1 MTSLTVNV
9 ERWEGTDMVFVRS
22 RASDAPEAN
31 KDLLRFLDY
40 NVFAG
45 TCLPADFQV
54 RAGALVTLMMHYPKR
69 DVRLIELRA
78 FRNGPLWT
86 AEAQINEGDQI
97 VYRRGVAANP
107 VDALVDLAFDVQMLD

>member
-45 TCLPADFQV
+45 TCLPTDFQV
-54 RAGALVTLMMHYPKR
+54 RAGALVVLMLHFPLR
-69 DVRLIELRA
+69 TVSLIELRA
-78 FRNGPLWT
+78 FRNGPLWV
-86 AEAQINEGDQI
+86 ADALIDDGDQK
-97 VYRRGVAANP
+97 VVCRGVAANP
-107 VDALVDLAFDVQMLD
+107 VEALASLAVDIQQY